1 MLKGR
6 VHSIE
11 TFGTVDGPG
20 IRYIIF
26 FQGCPLRCKYCHNR
40 DTWKTNCGKE
50 YTVDELAQDI
60 MKYQTYMQFSGGG
73 VTASGGEATLQ
84 AEFVTELFAKCKELG
99 IHTCLDTAGFVD
111 IEKVDKLL
119 DYTDLVLLDIHLPF
133 FDGYYWCQEI
143 RKISQVP
150 IVFISSANENMNI
163 VLAMNMGG
171 DDFINKPFDLQVV
184 QAKLQAILRRTYSFS
199 KDFHLL
205 TYQDVHLDILAGKI
219 TYQQKELI
227 LTKNELK
234 ILEYLFEHAEVI
246 VSRIDLMNHLW
257 DDHQFIDDNT
267 LSVNMN
273 RLRKKLEDIGLHD
286 FIHTKKGLGYLLC
299 LKTI

>member
-1 MLKGR
+1 M
-6 VHSIE
+6 I
-11 TFGTVDGPG
+11 F
-20 IRYIIF
+20 YII
-26 FQGCPLRCKYCHNR
+26 L
-40 DTWKTNCGKE
+40 KE
-50 YTVDELAQDI
+50 GDLMY
-60 MKYQTYMQFSGGG
+60 
-73 VTASGGEATLQ
+73 
-84 AEFVTELFAKCKELG
+84 
-99 IHTCLDTAGFVD
+99 
-111 IEKVDKLL
+111 KLL
-119 DYTDLVLLDIHLPF
+119 IVEDDFLEFQPDLVLLDIHLPF

>member
-1 MLKGR
+1 M
-6 VHSIE
+6 
-11 TFGTVDGPG
+11 
-20 IRYIIF
+20 
-26 FQGCPLRCKYCHNR
+26 
-40 DTWKTNCGKE
+40 
-50 YTVDELAQDI
+50 
-60 MKYQTYMQFSGGG
+60 
-73 VTASGGEATLQ
+73 
-84 AEFVTELFAKCKELG
+84 
-99 IHTCLDTAGFVD
+99 
-111 IEKVDKLL
+111 
-119 DYTDLVLLDIHLPF
+119 
-133 FDGYYWCQEI
+133 
-143 RKISQVP
+143 
-150 IVFISSANENMNI
+150 
-163 VLAMNMGG
+163 
-171 DDFINKPFDLQVV
+171 
-184 QAKLQAILRRTYSFS
+184 
-199 KDFHLL
+199 L

-273 RLRKKLEDIGLHD
+273 LLRKKLEDIGLHD